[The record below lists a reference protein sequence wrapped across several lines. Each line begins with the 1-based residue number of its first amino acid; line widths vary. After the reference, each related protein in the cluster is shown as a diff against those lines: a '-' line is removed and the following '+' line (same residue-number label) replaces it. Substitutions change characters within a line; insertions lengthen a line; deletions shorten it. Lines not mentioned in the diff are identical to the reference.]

1 MAPVARGS
9 IHEGMAKKYLLDQGI
24 KSRIEGYVQKIV
36 MQQPEDALLE
46 LYKLVGDDIAL
57 RDSAIAAPKDV
68 GELNELMDEGQS
80 LQGSR
85 ITASVH
91 GLVMIQKPDSLGG
104 ERVQV
109 PFTRMAADHH
119 ATPVLME
126 SWCRDMA
133 DAMRMHLNPKF
144 AAGKMATKAV
154 FNEIDTDGDGS
165 LTMLELYDYLSKKG
179 PIDKAMFEEGF
190 KQLDINGDGKVSLAE
205 FEHHL
210 GIRELPTQV
219 VHVVSHDPMEEQI
232 LQEQAA
238 LEEEIAAH
246 EEVEQLFDEIDAD
259 ASGTLEFDEVWRDLQ
274 ARNSGITLEQAQEL
288 FASIDLDGDGVITL
302 EEFKEHMGLNPFPG
316 MGNLGADESADEAQ
330 IVAEIEAEA
339 AFDTIDQDQKGFF
352 TLNDLW
358 DDLELKGYEV
368 TREQVEEMFA
378 SMDVNGD
385 GLVSM
390 AEFKAA
396 MGLPDDL
403 IAEAQVIEEMHIQ
416 AEEVFDTIDADMSG
430 TLEFEELWEYLNQ
443 HGASLSKE
451 EAIEKFKAL
460 DENGDGKVSL
470 EEFKKY
476 LQLPDEI
483 PPEAI
488 PIGDAPG
495 DAMAEAEMLEEEA
508 HVEVEAEFD
517 QIDVDGSGFLD
528 FDEIWADLEQKTG
541 VAISRDAALEVFKS
555 IDLNG
560 DGKVS
565 MSEFKIAMGLMPTQ
579 EDVEQELHEAAEID
593 FDIID
598 KDGSGYIEFDE
609 LWADLEQ
616 RMGGRV
622 SQEVARGMFDELDV
636 NGDGKVSIVEF
647 KMKLGLR
654 PKMEEVMEEVHADV
668 ENEFDQIDADGSG
681 YLEFEEIWADL
692 EQKLGQ
698 SIDREQ
704 AESIFKELDVN
715 GDGKVSL
722 VEFKMKVGVMPT
734 RQEIVEEA
742 HNEAEEA
749 FDAIDTDGSGYLDLE
764 ELWADLQKRGMV
776 ELTREQVEEIF
787 KSIDANGDGKVSLA
801 EFKSHM
807 GIPLREYEVIEQM
820 HEDAEAAFA
829 AIDTDKSGSLSL
841 EEIGAELKR
850 RGLEVDD
857 ESVKKIFDSL
867 DVNGDGQVSMSE
879 FKASL
884 GLAGFDIQPFE
895 SDEFAITGGP
905 VPQTDAMGI
914 GPPGDGDDAAQ
925 EAPRGEAPA
934 EEGEAAAPP
943 PAEEAPAAE
952 EGGEDPAG
960 GEEDAYVHAPHGLFP
975 SPFAAEGEGCSKVLS
990 HFAFLGRLM
999 GKALLDQRPVD
1010 LPLSLPFFK
1019 RMVGVGLCADDI
1031 ALIDPPLHTALRNMR
1046 ALAARHAEAAAG
1058 GGEEGALEGELLLD
1072 GCRVSDLC
1080 LDFTMPGKP
1089 DVELVPGGRD
1099 RAVTLSNLGEY
1110 ADCVTNMTLVGGVHR
1125 QFAAFEGGFNE
1136 VFPMRHLRVFSP
1148 EELEHHIRGDMEAW
1162 NAEMLRSSIKPDHGF
1177 HEQSLP
1183 ILWLVQI
1190 MSDMDRK
1197 ERRLFMRFIT
1207 GSPTLPAGGLRKLN
1221 PRLTVVRKEAEAPL
1235 TPDDYLPSVMTCANY
1250 LKLPDYS

>member
-1 MAPVARGS
+1 MAPIARGS
-9 IHEGMAKKYLLDQGI
+9 LHEGRAKQYLLHQGI

-46 LYKLVGDDIAL
+46 LYKLVGQDIAL
-57 RDSAIAAPKDV
+57 RDAAIATPKDV
-68 GELNELMDEGQS
+68 GDLAELADEGKS
-80 LQGSR
+80 LEGSV

-91 GLVMIQKPDSLGG
+91 GLVIIQKPESLGG
-104 ERVQV
+104 EKVQV

-126 SWCRDMA
+126 TWCRDMA
-133 DAMRMHLNPKF
+133 DAMRMHLNPRF

-154 FNEIDTDGDGS
+154 FTEIDTDGDGS

-179 PIDKAMFEEGF
+179 PIDKKVFEEGF
-190 KQLDINGDGKVSLAE
+190 HQLDINGDGKVSLAE

-219 VHVVSHDPMEEQI
+219 VHVVQHDPMEEQI

-274 ARNSGITLEQAQEL
+274 ARNSGITLEQAKEL
-288 FASIDLDGDGVITL
+288 FMSIDMDGDGVITL
-302 EEFKEHMGLNPFPG
+302 DEFKEHMGLNPFPG
-316 MGNLGADESADEAQ
+316 MGDLEGGVSAEEAQ
-330 IVAEIEAEA
+330 MVAEIEAEQ

-390 AEFKAA
+390 GEFKAA

-416 AEEVFDTIDADMSG
+416 AEEVFDTIDTDMSG
-430 TLEFEELWEYLNQ
+430 TLEFEELWEYLNK
-443 HGASLSKE
+443 HGGTLSKE
-451 EAIEKFKAL
+451 EAQEKFKSL
-460 DENGDGKVSL
+460 DTNGDGKVSL
-470 EEFKKY
+470 EEFKQY

-495 DAMAEAEMLEEEA
+495 DAMAEAEMAEQEA
-508 HVEVEAEFD
+508 HVEAEMEFD
-517 QIDVDGSGFLD
+517 QIDVDGSGSLD
-528 FDEIWADLEQKTG
+528 FDEIWADLEHKTG
-541 VAISRDAALEVFKS
+541 VQISRDAALEVFRS

-565 MSEFKIAMGLMPTQ
+565 MAEFKVAMGLMPSQ
-579 EDVEQELHEAAEID
+579 EDVEEELHESAEID

-598 KDGSGYIEFDE
+598 KDGSGYIAFDE

-622 SQEVARGMFDELDV
+622 SQEIARGMFDELDG

-654 PKMEEVMEEVHADV
+654 PKMEEVMAEVTAEV
-668 ENEFDQIDADGSG
+668 ENEFDQIDVDGSG

-692 EQKLGQ
+692 EQKLGEGV
-698 SIDREQ
+698 SREM
-704 AESIFKELDVN
+704 AEAIFKDLDAN

-722 VEFKMKVGVMPT
+722 VEFKMKVGVMPS
-734 RQEIVEEA
+734 QEEVVDEA
-742 HNEAEEA
+742 HVEAEEA
-749 FDAIDTDGSGYLDLE
+749 FDAIDADGSGFLDLE
-764 ELWADLQKRGMV
+764 ELWSDLQRRGMV

-787 KSIDANGDGKVSLA
+787 GSIDANSDGKVSLT

-807 GIPLREYEVIEQM
+807 GIPLREYEVVDQM
-820 HEDAEAAFA
+820 HEDAEAAFDA
-829 AIDTDKSGSLSL
+829 MDTDKSGTLSID
-841 EEIGAELKR
+841 EIQADLKK
-850 RGLEVDD
+850 RGLEVD
-857 ESVKKIFDSL
+857 EETVKKIFESL

-884 GLAGFDIQPFE
+884 GLAGFDIAPFKD
-895 SDEFAITGGP
+895 DEFAITGGP
-905 VPQTDAMGI
+905 VPQTQAMGI
-914 GPPGDGDDAAQ
+914 GPPAGDAEEAAQ
-925 EAPRGEAPA
+925 EAPRGEAA
-934 EEGEAAAPP
+934 EEG
-943 PAEEAPAAE
+943 
-952 EGGEDPAG
+952 
-960 GEEDAYVHAPHGLFP
+960 
-975 SPFAAEGEGCSKVLS
+975 
-990 HFAFLGRLM
+990 
-999 GKALLDQRPVD
+999 
-1010 LPLSLPFFK
+1010 
-1019 RMVGVGLCADDI
+1019 
-1031 ALIDPPLHTALRNMR
+1031 
-1046 ALAARHAEAAAG
+1046 
-1058 GGEEGALEGELLLD
+1058 
-1072 GCRVSDLC
+1072 
-1080 LDFTMPGKP
+1080 
-1089 DVELVPGGRD
+1089 
-1099 RAVTLSNLGEY
+1099 
-1110 ADCVTNMTLVGGVHR
+1110 
-1125 QFAAFEGGFNE
+1125 
-1136 VFPMRHLRVFSP
+1136 
-1148 EELEHHIRGDMEAW
+1148 
-1162 NAEMLRSSIKPDHGF
+1162 
-1177 HEQSLP
+1177 
-1183 ILWLVQI
+1183 
-1190 MSDMDRK
+1190 
-1197 ERRLFMRFIT
+1197 
-1207 GSPTLPAGGLRKLN
+1207 
-1221 PRLTVVRKEAEAPL
+1221 
-1235 TPDDYLPSVMTCANY
+1235 
-1250 LKLPDYS
+1250 